1 MPLAI
6 ANMKVLLVHNSYQRP
21 GGEDVAFKQE
31 CELLERHGHDVLTYR
46 RSNLELQQLATI
58 ERLTLVR
65 RVIAAED
72 SRLAVLQIL
81 RNEKP
86 DLIHVHNTFMMISPS
101 IYQAC
106 REAQVPVLQT
116 LHNFRLLCPASIF
129 FRDGRRCE
137 ECVEHSLWRGVW
149 HGCYRDSHTATA
161 IIALMLQW
169 HRARGTWDESVDGY
183 IALSDFSRKK
193 FVDGG
198 LPAEKISVK
207 PNFVYPDPGERNAPG
222 HYGLFVGRLSAEKGL
237 STLLT
242 AWQHSR
248 SSIPLVIVGDGP
260 LRVALEAQAAKN
272 GQTQVTFRGWLNP
285 TETRAA
291 MKQAAFLVLPSVC
304 YENFPMTITESFACG
319 TPVLCSRLG
328 AMQELVADQHTGL
341 HFTPGDAEDLA
352 SKLEWASDHPSELG
366 AMGREARREYEARYT
381 PEQNYSHL
389 MNIYE
394 QALNAHA

>member
-1 MPLAI
+1 
-6 ANMKVLLVHNSYQRP
+6 
-21 GGEDVAFKQE
+21 
-31 CELLERHGHDVLTYR
+31 LERHGHDVLTYR

-58 ERLTLVR
+58 ERLTLVS

-72 SRLAVLQIL
+72 SRLAVLRIL

-116 LHNFRLLCPASIF
+116 LHNFRLLCPASTF

-161 IIALMLQW
+161 TIALMLQW

-389 MNIYE
+389 INIYE